1 MRLLSI
7 RIGSL
12 LLALS
17 ASAVLWTSPVS
28 GAGSTSYQLQ
38 NNFPNDATLGGG
50 NATSYSI
57 QDNAMTWNELPLAS
71 TSYQLQTVTAH
82 TNASAG
88 GSGAGSTG
96 GSGGDTGGSGPAE
109 NRRPRPESS
118 SSSSVTSSV
127 STSSSTAQS
136 SDASSSVSSSI
147 ASEQNLSS
155 SASAMTAS
163 SIHPAAP
170 QTPNMEEVTDIFSP
184 ILKKVESIQKPADLS
199 FFNTIDRFC
208 GESVHP
214 APSAVTP
221 PTETIWLILII
232 AILILG
238 IPALMDGMR
247 ALWIHAR
254 QKKGVRTRL
263 LHVLIALLLT
273 VTMLAGTTSQW
284 IGVAHALDTTPHTH
298 AYNGR
303 LLDSAGNPVTSAV
316 SIRFSYWTSADYDS
330 ATDAGAGGS
339 INAGATHYA
348 GWQEVQTVTPNAS
361 GYFSVELGSTTALPD
376 FSTLPAATLLSLFL
390 QVEVKPSASA
400 DTAYELLDSDPTDTT
415 KDRSGILSV
424 PFALNADTIDQR
436 EVGTSSGSIAL
447 LSDGGKFKKSV
458 IPGGTNEG
466 TFTLDA
472 DNTEASAVTLKFGDT
487 LSKTLTY
494 DVNQG
499 AFVFNDDVVIQG
511 NLTVGLVNGIDIT
524 SLGSSVDVLRA
535 TNGGGLSLLVAG
547 GSYRLN
553 NTVVNFAGASIAMN
567 PSTTNYVFFGSG
579 GLTKN
584 STGFPSDETYVPVAE
599 VVTGAGTISSI
610 SDRRIMNNDTR
621 EHTVS
626 LKFNPA
632 FDKVSFQADGTNN
645 VGQLTLLHDDINL
658 KNYYRWTSTQSTLQD
673 YDLLVHIA
681 LSPSFVRWL
690 QTTTENPISFTYRT
704 SSASALN
711 NKIDIQ
717 IYDTSGVPITL
728 SGSVSDL
735 ANTNW
740 TTSEIEFTGVPTWT
754 AGQDMMVRIRGFAK
768 DNFEAQ
774 ISSLKLNYITLGE

>member
-38 NNFPNDATLGGG
+38 TNVPNDTLIGGG
-50 NATSYSI
+50 TATSYSLE
-57 QDNAMTWNELPLAS
+57 DNSITWHEQPLAS
-71 TSYQLQTVTAH
+71 TSYQLQKVTAH
-82 TNASAG
+82 TNSSAG
-88 GSGAGSTG
+88 GPAEGTTG
-96 GSGGDTGGSGPAE
+96 GGGESGGRPAQ

-118 SSSSVTSSV
+118 SSASSLSSV
-127 STSSSTAQS
+127 SSASSISSST
-136 SDASSSVSSSI
+136 SSSVSSDS
-147 ASEQNLSS
+147 SSS
-155 SASAMTAS
+155 SASADGGT
-163 SIHPAAP
+163 
-170 QTPNMEEVTDIFSP
+170 TP
-184 ILKKVESIQKPADLS
+184 IL
-199 FFNTIDRFC
+199 
-208 GESVHP
+208 HP
-214 APSAVTP
+214 APSTAPNITRELGDIFTPAVKNVITNVQP
-221 PTETIWLILII
+221 VAIRFFDAVDPLCRTTVHPAGSTVSAPSSLWLILLI
-232 AILILG
+232 ALLILG
-238 IPALMDGMR
+238 VPALLD
-247 ALWIHAR
+247 
-254 QKKGVRTRL
+254 GVRKIWCYFRRKKTATTRII
-263 LHVLIALLLT
+263 HVLIALLLT
-273 VTMLAGTTSQW
+273 ITMMAGTSSQW
-284 IGVAHALDTTPHTH
+284 IGTAHATQTAPSTH

-303 LLDSAGNPVTSAV
+303 LLDSAGNPVTTAV
-316 SIRFSYWTSADYDS
+316 SVRFSYWTDTDYVASD
-330 ATDAGAGGS
+330 TGAGGS
-339 INAGATHYA
+339 INASAPNYA

-361 GYFSVELGSTTALPD
+361 GYFSVEMGSSTSLPD
-376 FSTLPAATLLSLFL
+376 FSTLPAATLLSLYL
-390 QVEVKPSASA
+390 QVEVKPQASA
-400 DTAYELLDSDPTDTT
+400 DTAYELLDSDPTETT
-415 KDRSGILSV
+415 IDRSGILSV
-424 PFALNADTIDQR
+424 PFALNADMIDQR
-436 EVGTSSGSIAL
+436 EIGTGSGAL
-447 LSDGGKFKKSV
+447 AILGPGGKFQKSV
-458 IPGGTNEG
+458 IPGGTNES
-466 TFTLDA
+466 TFVLDA

-494 DVNQG
+494 DIGQS
-499 AFVFNDDVVIQG
+499 AFVFNDDLIIQG

-535 TNGGGLSLLVAG
+535 TDGGGLSLLVAG
-547 GSYRLN
+547 GSYRLH
-553 NTVVNFAGASIAMN
+553 NTVVNFGGASIAMN
-567 PSTTNYVFFGSG
+567 PSVTNYVFFGSG

-584 STGFPSDETYVPVAE
+584 SSGFPGDETYIPVAE
-599 VVTGAGTISSI
+599 VTTSAGAISSI
-610 SDRRIMNNDTR
+610 ADRRIMNSDTR

-658 KNYYRWTSTQSTLQD
+658 RNYYRWSSTQSTLQD
-673 YDLLVHIA
+673 YDLLVHIP

-704 SSASALN
+704 TSASALN
-711 NKIDIQ
+711 NKIDVQ

-728 SGSVSDL
+728 SGAVTDL
-735 ANTNW
+735 ADTNW